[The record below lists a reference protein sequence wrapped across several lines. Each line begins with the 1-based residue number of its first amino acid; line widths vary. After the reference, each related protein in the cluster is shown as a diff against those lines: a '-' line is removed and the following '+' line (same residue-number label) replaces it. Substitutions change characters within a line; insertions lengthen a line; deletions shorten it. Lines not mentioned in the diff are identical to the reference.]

1 MLELRDVS
9 LRYTPDA
16 EPVLAHVDLTLEEGE
31 LVLVTGRTGVGKS
44 TLLGVLNGLVPAF
57 TGGRLSGDVLLDG
70 RSVLHLPP
78 RDRAHVVGYVGQDPT
93 AGFVTDTVEEE
104 LAYGME
110 QLGLDGAT
118 MRRRVEET

>member
-1 MLELRDVS
+1 MLELRDIS
-9 LRYTPDA
+9 FRYAA
-16 EPVLAHVDLTLEEGE
+16 EESAFVLDRVDLVLEEGE
-31 LVLVTGRTGVGKS
+31 LVLVAGRTGVGKS
-44 TLLGVLNGLVPAF
+44 TLLGLFNGLVPSF

-70 RSVLHLPP
+70 ASILHQPP

-110 QLGLDGAT
+110 QLGLDAAT
-118 MRRRVEET
+118 MRRRVE